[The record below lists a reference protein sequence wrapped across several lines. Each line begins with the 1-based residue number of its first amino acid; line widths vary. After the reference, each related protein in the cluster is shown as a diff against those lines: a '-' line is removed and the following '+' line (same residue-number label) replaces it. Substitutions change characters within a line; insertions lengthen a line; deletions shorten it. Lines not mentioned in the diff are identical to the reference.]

1 VSKYLDL
8 ARGVSDGDRSP
19 QPPVSGPED
28 TLCGISGLS
37 GLSPSMDS
45 WGIRLAACDLG
56 IKVSVTKD
64 DVLTAEPASLL
75 TPALRGAIHVHK
87 ADLLYDVLLAEAL
100 RYVAVERH
108 VEGADLGA
116 VLDAHQDEIDAA
128 YLARDWPAYRAAI
141 RAFASAGRRE
151 AERARDL
158 YLSSDSLGSPRTMT
172 VGAKAARRGF
182 AR

>member
-1 VSKYLDL
+1 M
-8 ARGVSDGDRSP
+8 
-19 QPPVSGPED
+19 D
-28 TLCGISGLS
+28 TRA
-37 GLSPSMDS
+37 
-45 WGIRLAACDLG
+45 IRLAARHSG
-56 IKVSVTKD
+56 ITITVTKD
-64 DVLTAEPASLL
+64 DGLLCEPASRL
-75 TPALRGAIHVHK
+75 TPALRAAIRVHK
-87 ADLLYDVLLAEAL
+87 ADLLYDLLLADAL
-100 RYVAVERH
+100 CYVLVTHH
-108 VEGADLGA
+108 VVGADPGA